1 MITVQVRLFA
11 TLRRYYPD
19 LGIGEAMPIEL
30 PEGATVKDLLE
41 ELDLPGEQV
50 MVVFVSGVTRDR
62 DHPLKDGDE
71 VGIFPPVG
79 GG

>member
-11 TLRRYYPD
+11 TLRRHYPR
-19 LGIGEAMPIEL
+19 LGVGEAMQVEL
-30 PEGATVKDLLE
+30 AEGATVAHLIEHLG
-41 ELDLPGEQV
+41 LPAEQV
-50 MVVFVSGVTRDR
+50 RVVFVNGVARGE
-62 DHPLKDGDE
+62 DHPLAPGDE